1 MSSLQVAV
9 IHRRKAEA
17 HRLFNGRAILRGGGL
32 EPAVHLLQE
41 QTTQG
46 VLSAARP
53 EILRRACLVAQLQ
66 LEKAIL
72 KTALQRGER
81 EVLRALAGED
91 DAVDVL
97 LCPQR
102 EQALNGVER
111 CGIP

>member
-32 EPAVHLLQE
+32 ELAVHLLQE
-41 QTTQG
+41 QTPQG

-66 LEKAIL
+66 LCSAVSEKSSV
-72 KTALQRGER
+72 RSPVR
-81 EVLRALAGED
+81 MMR
-91 DAVDVL
+91 
-97 LCPQR
+97 
-102 EQALNGVER
+102 
-111 CGIP
+111 